1 MITDNICI
9 YDNISPQINIL
20 NLVTPIQIHSSSCV
34 RSLKTRFREHFR
46 KMKKPKKFDT
56 FLYRHFKT
64 KIMVI
69 HLVKLKFSLL
79 KKLYMILI
87 HQLD

>member
-1 MITDNICI
+1 MLDK
-9 YDNISPQINIL
+9 L
-20 NLVTPIQIHSSSCV
+20 AG
-34 RSLKTRFREHFR
+34 SLKTRFREHFR

-56 FLYRHFKT
+56 FLYRHFKNNGHSPS
-64 KIMVI
+64 KIVI
-69 HLVKLKFSLL
+69 QLL